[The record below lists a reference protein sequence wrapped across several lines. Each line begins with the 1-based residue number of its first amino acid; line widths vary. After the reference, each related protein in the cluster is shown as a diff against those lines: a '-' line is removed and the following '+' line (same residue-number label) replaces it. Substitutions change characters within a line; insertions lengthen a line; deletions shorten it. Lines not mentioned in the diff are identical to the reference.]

1 MGVGACLYMYVDVV
15 VKKLKIAIS
24 SPDEFL

>member
-15 VKKLKIAIS
+15 VKKVKDRYLIS
-24 SPDEFL
+24 